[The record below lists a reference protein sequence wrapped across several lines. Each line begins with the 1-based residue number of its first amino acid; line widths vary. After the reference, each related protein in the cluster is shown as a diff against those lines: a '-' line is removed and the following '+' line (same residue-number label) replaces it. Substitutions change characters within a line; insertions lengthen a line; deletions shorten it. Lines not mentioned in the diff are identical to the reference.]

1 MSRDIRDLL
10 KTDSAN
16 ELPKMKIGHEK
27 RFVDRLEKEFP
38 SSSTKM
44 VAIWAIAASVLI
56 LLGIFLFIND
66 PSIENSNK
74 PAIVNTDKEHPEQDT
89 SIKLGDLSPDLKKIE
104 DYYVA
109 NINLELAKLPVSKE
123 NEELIEGYM
132 AQLEEL
138 NNEYTALSEELNLY
152 GPNDQTITAMI
163 QNLQLRLELLRNL
176 KEELNKINKSKNETV

>member
-16 ELPKMKIGHEK
+16 ELPKMKSGHEK
-27 RFVDRLEKEFP
+27 RFIDRLEKEMP
-38 SSSTKM
+38 RSRTK
-44 VAIWAIAASVLI
+44 AIPIWAVAASILI
-56 LLGIFLFIND
+56 LLGIFLFLKD
-66 PSIENSNK
+66 PSLENSNK
-74 PAIVNTDKEHPEQDT
+74 PTIVNTDKEHPEKDT

-123 NEELIEGYM
+123 NEELVESYM

-138 NNEYTALSEELNLY
+138 NKEYRALSEELNLY

-163 QNLQLRLELLRNL
+163 QNLQLRLEMLRKL
-176 KEELNKINKSKNETV
+176 KEELNQIKKSKNETV